1 MSRHV
6 SNSRRR
12 VTRTMQGQ
20 VIEYRGSKRAVIVEV
35 DPVAGTVS
43 TRLEGC
49 RKRRVYAA
57 KDLQHW
63 GAQLQ
68 LV

>member
-1 MSRHV
+1 MSRYT
-6 SNSRRR
+6 SKTMRRAQR
-12 VTRTMQGQ
+12 MMPTQLIEHQGKQ
-20 VIEYRGSKRAVIVEV
+20 RAVIVEV